1 MRVFVAGASGAVGR
15 LVPQLVERG
24 HDVVGTTGG
33 PRRWRRSQMLGA
45 EPVVLD
51 PPDPP
56 AVLGAVRAV
65 RPDAIAHEATALAGL
80 NDLKHFDRSFALT
93 NQLRTAGTDA
103 LVAAAREVGVD
114 RFVAQSFA
122 GLADRPCRGPGSAAR
137 GRIRSTGN
145 PSRP

>member
-1 MRVFVAGASGAVGR
+1 MRVFVAGASGAVGSR

-24 HDVVGTTGG
+24 HDVVGTT
-33 PRRWRRSQMLGA
+33 RWAEKMEKVAELGA

-51 PPDPP
+51 LLDPP

-93 NQLRTAGTDA
+93 NQLRTAGRTRWWRPR
-103 LVAAAREVGVD
+103 ARSVSTASSHRASRVG
-114 RFVAQSFA
+114 
-122 GLADRPCRGPGSAAR
+122 RPPVSRAGSAAR
-137 GRIRSTGN
+137 RIRSTGN